1 MAISK
6 DTGRQWPLCAVV
18 DFAYSDIPTTATL
31 YEAADLPASA
41 RVIGGALVVKTA
53 WNTATSATLAVGDS
67 GAAARYLAATDI
79 KTAGTTVFD
88 FSTDAGG
95 AILDVAVT
103 PTYVGAAATAG
114 AAQLI
119 IQYVIDGKANEVQ
132 PSTD

>member
-18 DFAYSDIPTTATL
+18 DIAYSDTPTTATF
-31 YEAADLPASA
+31 YEAADLPGNA

-53 WNTATSATLAVGDS
+53 WDSTTNTFSVGDS
-67 GAAARYLAATDI
+67 GAAARYLSATDL
-79 KTAGTTVFD
+79 KTAGTTAFD
-88 FSTDAGG
+88 FSTDDGSAP
-95 AILDVAVT
+95 LDVGVT
-103 PTYVGAAATAG
+103 YAETGTAATAG

-119 IQYVIDGKANEVQ
+119 IEYVIDGKANEVQ

>member
-6 DTGRQWPLCAVV
+6 NTGRQWPLCAVV
-18 DFAYSDIPTTATL
+18 DIAYSDTPTTATF
-31 YEAADLPASA
+31 YEAADLPGNA

-53 WNTATSATLAVGDS
+53 WATATTATFAVGDS
-67 GAAARYLAATDI
+67 GAAARYLSATDL

-88 FSTDAGG
+88 FSTDDGSAP
-95 AILDVAVT
+95 LDVGVT
-103 PTYVGAAATAG
+103 YTETGSAATAG

-132 PSTD
+132 PSVD

>member
-18 DFAYSDIPTTATL
+18 DIAYSDTPTTATF
-31 YEAADLPASA
+31 YEAADLPGNA

-53 WNTATSATLAVGDS
+53 WDSTTNTFSVGDS
-67 GAAARYLAATDI
+67 GAAARYLSATDL
-79 KTAGTTVFD
+79 KTAGTTAFD
-88 FSTDAGG
+88 FSTDDGSAP
-95 AILDVAVT
+95 LDVGVT
-103 PTYVGAAATAG
+103 YAETGAAATAG